1 MGLQHR
7 EHFLKAAHV
16 GIDPS
21 AFSKALS
28 YYAHQRAEKAL
39 AHVPS
44 ENAEAG
50 DWTAEDP
57 RYPHTILQQAFDD
70 VQADKDVK
78 AGE

>member
-1 MGLQHR
+1 MNL
-7 EHFLKAAHV
+7 

-28 YYAHQRAEKAL
+28 YYAHKHAENAL

-44 ENAEAG
+44 ESAEAG

-78 AGE
+78 AGERRFGRFEMTICL